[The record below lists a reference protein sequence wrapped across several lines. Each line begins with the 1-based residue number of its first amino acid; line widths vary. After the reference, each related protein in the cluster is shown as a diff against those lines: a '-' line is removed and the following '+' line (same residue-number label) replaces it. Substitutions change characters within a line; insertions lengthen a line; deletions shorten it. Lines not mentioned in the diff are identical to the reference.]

1 MEAPPDPLV
10 AAALAGDE
18 AAAGKLIAEYH
29 ARIFAFLRR
38 LAGNDA
44 DAEDLTQRTFAR
56 VWTALDRFAGR
67 SSLSSWMHGIA
78 YHAYLDWRRAE
89 RRGEPQTD
97 AWWEACPAPGP
108 GPAELAASADLA
120 HATYAAVD
128 RLDPYLRSAIHL
140 HYYQGL
146 TLQETAEAMG
156 TSASTVKNRLRAAL
170 DELQARLTPRSA
182 LNPSLQPHRP
192 HRP

>member
-10 AAALAGDE
+10 AAARAGDE

-29 ARIFAFLRR
+29 ARIFAFQRR

-56 VWTALDRFAGR
+56 IWTALDRFAGR

-78 YHAYLDWRRAE
+78 YHVYLDWRRAE
-89 RRGEPQTD
+89 RRGEPQSD

-120 HATYAAVD
+120 HATYSAVD
-128 RLDPYLRSAIHL
+128 RLDPDLRAAVHL

-146 TLQETAEAMG
+146 TLQQTAEAMG

-170 DELQARLTPRSA
+170 DALQSA
-182 LNPSLQPHRP
+182 LLPCPVPHAKHQPQSQP
-192 HRP
+192 